1 MALTHWLDE
10 AVQRTKE
17 KYKVQRALE
26 EQKAHQETLK
36 RRLGGQFCRQLFGW
50 LQSIEGSFNSKFGAQ
65 VLVVSVSGDEGSRS
79 AQVLARPTSTEERIA
94 NLDYQNNSAALR
106 LSIGSGKIAE
116 TAQVINLVLS
126 ADEALLAEIGKEQ
139 YTSEKLGQK
148 IIDDLLA

>member
-1 MALTHWLDE
+1 
-10 AVQRTKE
+10 
-17 KYKVQRALE
+17 
-26 EQKAHQETLK
+26 
-36 RRLGGQFCRQLFGW
+36 
-50 LQSIEGSFNSKFGAQ
+50 
-65 VLVVSVSGDEGSRS
+65 
-79 AQVLARPTSTEERIA
+79 LARPTSTEERIA